1 MTDESSAASVNDPQS
16 AGQSVGQSGG
26 KSFAFGAW
34 VTALAFDRAGH
45 LAFALGDGSLQLTAA
60 EDAAPREVKTHKGA
74 ILCLAAHP
82 SSGFLSGGDDGRLVH
97 TGADGTQTVLAEE
110 KNRWIEHV
118 AASEASGAIA
128 WASGKMLSVMP
139 KGGVDAIKRFAH
151 TSSIG
156 GIAFDPKGK
165 RVATAHYG
173 GISLWWTQSAEQKP
187 VVMEWKGSHT
197 AITWSPDGD
206 YIVTAMQEN
215 TLHGFR
221 LSDRANMRMAGYPS
235 RIRSMSWTPK
245 GKFLAT
251 AGAERAVMWPFDGK
265 GPMGR
270 NAVPSGPEGAIV
282 TSIAAHPAREF
293 LAAGYEDGMVF
304 LMRMG
309 DDNFTGTKPA
319 GNAPV
324 SALSW
329 DASGR
334 FLAYGCEDGDA
345 GLFDFG
351 QPQNNERYSGDKP
364 AGAKAKGPRK

>member
-1 MTDESSAASVNDPQS
+1 MSEDGAQS
-16 AGQSVGQSGG
+16 QNSGG
-26 KSFAFGAW
+26 KSFSFGAW
-34 VTALAFDRAGH
+34 VTGLAFNRAGN
-45 LAFALGDGSLQLTAA
+45 LAFALGDGTLRLTHA
-60 EDAAPREVKTHKGA
+60 EDAAPREIAAHKGA

-82 SSGFLSGGDDGRLVH
+82 QGGFLSGGDDGRLVH
-97 TGADGTQTVLAEE
+97 TRADFTQALIAEE
-110 KNRWIEHV
+110 RGRWIEHV
-118 AASEASGAIA
+118 AASSTSGAIA
-128 WASGKMLSVMP
+128 WATGKTLAVLP
-139 KGGVDAIKRFAH
+139 KGNAEDARRFAH
-151 TSSIG
+151 GSTIN

-235 RIRSMSWTPK
+235 RIRSLSWTPK

-282 TSIAAHPAREF
+282 TAIAAHPTREF
-293 LAAGYEDGMVF
+293 LAAGYEDGMIF

-324 SALSW
+324 CALSW
-329 DASGR
+329 DAAGR

-351 QPQNNERYSGDKP
+351 QPMVGEKSGGK
-364 AGAKAKGPRK
+364 RK

>member
-1 MTDESSAASVNDPQS
+1 MTGADEAGAA
-16 AGQSVGQSGG
+16 SGG
-26 KSFAFGAW
+26 KSFSFGAW
-34 VTALAFDRAGH
+34 VTGLAFDRAGA
-45 LAFALGDGSLQLTAA
+45 LAFALGDGTLRLTPA
-60 EDAAPREVKTHKGA
+60 EDASPREMGAHNGA

-82 SSGFLSGGDDGRLVH
+82 QGGFLSGGDDGRLLH
-97 TGADGTQTVLAEE
+97 TKIDGTQTLLAEE

-118 AASEASGAIA
+118 AASASSGAIA
-128 WASGKMLSVMP
+128 WATGKTLMVLP
-139 KGGVDAIKRFAH
+139 KGSANDTKRFTH
-151 TSSIG
+151 TSTIN

-197 AITWSPDGD
+197 SITWSPDGD

-235 RIRSMSWTPK
+235 RIRSFSWTPK

-282 TSIAAHPAREF
+282 TAIAAHPAREF
-293 LAAGYEDGMVF
+293 LAAGYEDGMIF

-324 SALSW
+324 CALSW

-351 QPQNNERYSGDKP
+351 LPRNNEKSSGTKS
-364 AGAKAKGPRK
+364 GGKGK